1 MRFAGLRR
9 RFDNAGPEV
18 NGDTAALQGGR
29 RISAH
34 AVCTAI
40 RDDIISGTYP
50 PGSRLTEELL
60 ARRYGVSRV
69 PVREALR
76 TLESEGFVTT
86 RRHAGACVAQPSEK
100 EAADLLDIRALL
112 EPLGAARAA
121 QRRTEGHLKVLRG
134 LVRLGQERA
143 QRGRL
148 GELRSLG
155 DWFHETLAQASGSPS
170 LAGMLVQLRRK
181 TAWVYAA
188 DPARQA
194 AQAMQPAQ
202 VMQAAPGVPGAA
214 GCADPSVR
222 AVESWAE
229 HGAIVDAVARGDADR
244 ARALAAAHTE
254 RSLAEYRLRNASQ
267 VRTSKHSVNT
277 ASGRN

>member
-1 MRFAGLRR
+1 M
-9 RFDNAGPEV
+9 
-18 NGDTAALQGGR
+18 
-29 RISAH
+29 
-34 AVCTAI
+34 CTAI
-40 RDDIISGTYP
+40 RDDIISGTCP

-143 QRGRL
+143 RCGRL

-181 TAWVYAA
+181 TAWVYAV
-188 DPARQA
+188 DPARQSA
-194 AQAMQPAQ
+194 
-202 VMQAAPGVPGAA
+202 QAAPGTA
-214 GCADPSVR
+214 GADPSLR

-254 RSLAEYRLRNASQ
+254 RSLAEYRPRNASQ
-267 VRTSKHSVNT
+267 VRTSKHSVNM
-277 ASGRN
+277 AGGRN

>member
-1 MRFAGLRR
+1 MS
-9 RFDNAGPEV
+9 
-18 NGDTAALQGGR
+18 GDTTAMPGGR

-40 RDDIISGTYP
+40 RDDIVSGTFA
-50 PGSRLTEELL
+50 PGSRLIEEFL

-86 RRHAGACVAQPSEK
+86 RRHAGACVAQPSER

-121 QRRTEGHLKVLRG
+121 QRRTEAHLKVLRG

-143 QRGRL
+143 RRGQL
-148 GELRSLG
+148 GELRPLG

-170 LAGMLVQLRRK
+170 LAGLLVQLRRK
-181 TAWVYAA
+181 IAWVYAVE
-188 DPARQA
+188 PAHR
-194 AQAMQPAQ
+194 PAPS
-202 VMQAAPGVPGAA
+202 APGTALRS
-214 GCADPSVR
+214 DFSLR
-222 AVESWAE
+222 AVASWDE
-229 HGAIVDAVARGDADR
+229 HGALVDAVARGDADR
-244 ARALAAAHTE
+244 ARALAAAHAE
-254 RSLAEYRLRNASQ
+254 RSMSEYRLRRP
-267 VRTSKHSVNT
+267 VRVRSSKHSVNT
-277 ASGRN
+277 AGVRN

>member
-1 MRFAGLRR
+1 MS
-9 RFDNAGPEV
+9 
-18 NGDTAALQGGR
+18 GDTTAIQGGR

-40 RDDIISGTYP
+40 RDDIVSGTYP

-86 RRHAGACVAQPSEK
+86 RRHAGACVAQPSER

-121 QRRTEGHLKVLRG
+121 QRRTEAHLRVLRG

-143 QRGRL
+143 RL
-148 GELRSLG
+148 GQFSEVRPLG
-155 DWFHETLAQASGSPS
+155 DWFHETLAQASGNPS
-170 LAGMLVQLRRK
+170 LAALLVQLRRK
-181 TAWVYAA
+181 TAWVYAV
-188 DPARQA
+188 DPARQTV
-194 AQAMQPAQ
+194 PPP
-202 VMQAAPGVPGAA
+202 APGGA
-214 GCADPSVR
+214 GRPDPR
-222 AVESWAE
+222 ARAIESWAE
-229 HGAIVDAVARGDADR
+229 RGALVDAVARGDAER
-244 ARALAAAHTE
+244 ARALATAHTE
-254 RSLAEYRLRNASQ
+254 RALSEFRRRPVPVS
-267 VRTSKHSVNT
+267 TSKHSVNT
-277 ASGRN
+277 GSGRN

>member
-1 MRFAGLRR
+1 M
-9 RFDNAGPEV
+9 
-18 NGDTAALQGGR
+18 NGDTTALQGGR

-34 AVCTAI
+34 AVCAAI
-40 RDDIISGTYP
+40 RDDIISGACP

-100 EAADLLDIRALL
+100 EAADVLDIRALL

-143 QRGRL
+143 ERGRL

-170 LAGMLVQLRRK
+170 LAGLLVQLRRK
-181 TAWVYAA
+181 TAWVYAV

-194 AQAMQPAQ
+194 ARGAQAVQG
-202 VMQAAPGVPGAA
+202 APGPTG
-214 GCADPSVR
+214 GADPSVR

-244 ARALAAAHTE
+244 ARELVAAHTE
-254 RSLAEYRLRNASQ
+254 RSLAEYRWRNASQ
-267 VRTSKHSVNT
+267 VRTSKQSVNT

>member
-1 MRFAGLRR
+1 M
-9 RFDNAGPEV
+9 
-18 NGDTAALQGGR
+18 NGDTTAIQGSR

-40 RDDIISGTYP
+40 RDDIVSGTFA
-50 PGSRLTEELL
+50 PGSRLIEDLL

-86 RRHAGACVAQPSEK
+86 RRHAGACVAQPSER

-121 QRRTEGHLKVLRG
+121 QRRTEAHLKVLRG

-143 QRGRL
+143 RLGQL
-148 GELRSLG
+148 GELRALG

-170 LAGMLVQLRRK
+170 LAGLLVQLRRK
-181 TAWVYAA
+181 IAWVYAVE
-188 DPARQA
+188 PARRVV
-194 AQAMQPAQ
+194 PS
-202 VMQAAPGVPGAA
+202 APGGAPRP
-214 GCADPSVR
+214 DFSTR
-222 AVESWAE
+222 AVASWGE
-229 HGAIVDAVARGDADR
+229 HGALVDAVARGDADR
-244 ARALAAAHTE
+244 ARALAAAHAE
-254 RSLAEYRLRNASQ
+254 RSMSEYRLRRPAPG
-267 VRTSKHSVNT
+267 VRTSKPPVNT
-277 ASGRN
+277 TGPRN

>member
-34 AVCTAI
+34 AVCTAV

-143 QRGRL
+143 QCGRL

-170 LAGMLVQLRRK
+170 LAGLLVQLRRK
-181 TAWVYAA
+181 TAWVYAV

-194 AQAMQPAQ
+194 VQSAQAR
-202 VMQAAPGVPGAA
+202 PGVPGSA
-214 GCADPSVR
+214 GGADLSSR

-229 HGAIVDAVARGDADR
+229 HGAIVDAVARGDAER
-244 ARALAAAHTE
+244 ARVLAAAHTE
-254 RSLAEYRLRNASQ
+254 RSLSEYRLRNASQ